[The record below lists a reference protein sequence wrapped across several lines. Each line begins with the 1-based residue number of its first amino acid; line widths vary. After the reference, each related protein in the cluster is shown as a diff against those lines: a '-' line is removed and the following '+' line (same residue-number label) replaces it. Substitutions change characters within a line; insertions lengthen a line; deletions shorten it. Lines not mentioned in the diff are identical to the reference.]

1 MCQRCR
7 VHTRRLARFLSV
19 GAATAVFLSGAN
31 VHAPVA
37 AAASCPDVEVV
48 FARGTSD
55 KAGFGLIGKAFI
67 DSLKWKLLGKKIS
80 TYAVDYPASWNFPK
94 STSEGAQDANRHV
107 QQVAGLCPATKIV
120 LGGMSQ
126 GSAVIDLITIGNRRI
141 WFFTPAPLPDAM
153 VDHVAAVAVFGN
165 PSRDRPSLGPLTE
178 ISPQYGHKAIDLCA
192 TGDPY
197 CSEGNNPF
205 AHYSYLWNGMVNE
218 AATFVARKVLNR
230 EAA

>member
-1 MCQRCR
+1 M
-7 VHTRRLARFLSV
+7 T
-19 GAATAVFLSGAN
+19 ATFLSGAN
-31 VHAPVA
+31 VDTSVA

-55 KAGFGLIGKAFI
+55 KAGFGLIGRAFI
-67 DSLKWKLLGKKIS
+67 NSLRWKLRGKTIS

-94 STSEGAQDANRHV
+94 STSQGAQDANRHV
-107 QQVAGLCPATKIV
+107 QQVAGLCPETKIV

-141 WFFTPAPLPDAM
+141 WFFTPAPLPDTM
-153 VDHVAAVAVFGN
+153 VNHVAAVAVFGN
-165 PSRDRPSLGPLTE
+165 PSRDRPALGPLTE

-197 CSEGNNPF
+197 CSTGNNPF

-218 AATFVARKVLNR
+218 AAMYVARKVLNE
-230 EAA
+230 EA